1 MTKWFVRALA
11 VAMLAA
17 IGIAAP
23 AVARS
28 SAAQGGGCSQ
38 LPANAFV
45 IGDVSAVPG
54 AAVEFW
60 GAQWVQ
66 TNGTSGGSAPH
77 AFKGYA
83 DTVTAVGSAGFWSA
97 NPGNSSVPPASV
109 PSQIEVI
116 VTSTVAKSGPVISGD
131 VVGVAIVN
139 TDPGY
144 AGDPGHA
151 GTGTVAS
158 VTFC

>member
-1 MTKWFVRALA
+1 
-11 VAMLAA
+11 
-17 IGIAAP
+17 
-23 AVARS
+23 
-28 SAAQGGGCSQ
+28 
-38 LPANAFV
+38 
-45 IGDVSAVPG
+45 
-54 AAVEFW
+54 
-60 GAQWVQ
+60 
-66 TNGTSGGSAPH
+66 
-77 AFKGYA
+77 
-83 DTVTAVGSAGFWSA
+83 VTAVGSAGFWSA
-97 NPGNSSVPPASV
+97 KPGNSSVPPASV

-144 AGDPGHA
+144 AGNPGHA